1 MNMKLASAGLVLAF
15 AAGFLV
21 RGAVPGEPVAYAQ
34 GPKVWELRTY
44 TVPDKA
50 KLDLLHKRFKDHSL
64 GFFKRHNMQS
74 IWFGQAIE
82 APLNETT
89 MVYML
94 GHASRDAARKSWDAF
109 RADQEWTA
117 VAKQSGVGPVKIEA
131 VFLEPTDYSPMK

>member
-1 MNMKLASAGLVLAF
+1 MNTKLASAGLVLAF
-15 AAGFLV
+15 AAGFLA

-34 GPKVWELRTY
+34 APRVFELRTY

-74 IWFGQAIE
+74 IWFGQTIE
-82 APLNETT
+82 PPLNETT